1 MANFCYTSAATDQW
15 AGGIDLVGDAGVKMM
30 LCNSTHVPDR
40 DDDFVDDG
48 GADDAIDG
56 EIDPVTNYTGGFG
69 GAGRKALASKS
80 FVTDKTND
88 RAEFQV
94 ATPITWTALGGGV
107 DDTITTAVV
116 IKEVSV
122 DTDSP
127 VIAQIDTSS
136 GSPSLPFDTNGSDL
150 TLTPDAEGLIQ
161 LPTA

>member
-1 MANFCYTSAATDQW
+1 MANFLYTAGLTDQW
-15 AGGIDLVGDAGVKMM
+15 DGTIDLVGDATIKMM

-48 GADDAIDG
+48 GADDASDG
-56 EIDPVTNYTGGFG
+56 EIGTVDNYTGGFA

-88 RAEFQV
+88 RSEFQV
-94 ATPITWTALGGGV
+94 ATAVVWTALGGTT

-127 VIAQIDTSS
+127 VLGQIDTST
-136 GSPSLPFDTNGSDL
+136 GSPSLPFTTNGSTL
-150 TLTPDAEGLIQ
+150 TLTPNAEGLFQI
-161 LPTA
+161 PTA